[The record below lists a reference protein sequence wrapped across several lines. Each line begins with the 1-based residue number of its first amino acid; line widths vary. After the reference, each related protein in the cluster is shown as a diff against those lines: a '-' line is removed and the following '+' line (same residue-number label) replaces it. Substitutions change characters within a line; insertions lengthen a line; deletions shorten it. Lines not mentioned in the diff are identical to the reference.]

1 MTTPCVVSIVG
12 SSGSGKTTL
21 IEKLIPELND
31 RGYRIGTV
39 KHTFHPVDMDTR
51 GKDSWRHKNAGAE
64 TALLVSPGQVSLVS
78 ELPEDRLEA
87 VLSYFDHLDMVIAE
101 GYKREKLPKIEVV
114 RNGRGKGP
122 VCIDDPQL
130 AALVT
135 DMDLNPGVPCFPLDA
150 VDRLADFIE
159 TRFLSRRIRHDTQ
172 GS

>member
-21 IEKLIPELND
+21 IEKLIPELKH

-51 GKDSWRHKNAGAE
+51 GKDSWKHKNAGTE
-64 TALLVSPGQVSLVS
+64 TALLVSPGQVNLVS
-78 ELPEDRLEA
+78 DLPEDRLEA
-87 VLSYFDHLDMVIAE
+87 VLSYFDHLDVVIVE

-114 RNGRGKGP
+114 RNVRGKGP

-135 DMDLNPGVPCFPLDA
+135 DMDLKPGVPCFSLEA
-150 VDRLADFIE
+150 TAHLADFIE
-159 TRFLSRRIRHDTQ
+159 TRFLSDRTRHDAPKF
-172 GS
+172 